1 MKKFFLIAI
10 FGISTASACLGSA
23 EISAQPSAIG
33 TPIAESLNT
42 QIASISALNTLANQS
57 LQEIQDNTKAIEA
70 AIALDEKSTIELG
83 QLAFELNKKVQ
94 LLNIAIKLSALQE

>member
-10 FGISTASACLGSA
+10 FGISTASACLCSA
-23 EISAQPSAIG
+23 EISAQPAAIG

>member
-10 FGISTASACLGSA
+10 FGISTASACLCSA
-23 EISAQPSAIG
+23 EISAQPSVIG